1 MESRVRVLFLNVLL
15 TLGAAMAAGGCSR
28 VIDTLDDPVA
38 AEPVIGIEVERREI
52 RRPRID
58 TENFELGAYAG
69 VMSIE
74 DFGSAAVYGA
84 RLAYHIT
91 ESLFAEATI
100 GQSRAG
106 RTSFET
112 LSGAVEL
119 LTDSERDFRYY
130 DLSLGYNVLPGEAFV
145 GRNRAFS
152 SSLYLLLGAGSTEF
166 AGDRRF
172 TLNFGAGYRVLLTDS
187 FSAHLMIRDHV
198 FRTDLLGEDKTVH
211 NLEFVLG
218 LGWFF

>member
-1 MESRVRVLFLNVLL
+1 MESRLRVLLLNV
-15 TLGAAMAAGGCSR
+15 TVTVVVAIAASGCSR
-28 VIDTLDDPVA
+28 IVDTLDDPVA
-38 AEPVIGIEVERREI
+38 AEPVIDVEVERRDI

-69 VMSIE
+69 VMSVE
-74 DFGSAAVYGA
+74 DFGSGAVYGA

-100 GQSRAG
+100 GQTRAG
-106 RTSFET
+106 QTSFET

-119 LTDSERDFRYY
+119 LTDAERDFRYY

-145 GRNRAFS
+145 GRGRAFS

-166 AGDRRF
+166 AGDSRF
-172 TLNFGAGYRVLLTDS
+172 TLSFGAGYRVLLTDS

-198 FRTDLLGEDKTVH
+198 FRTDLLGESKTVH